1 MTNVVS
7 MNCTCNYLAERAA
20 RHRRAGRY
28 DEAMALLG
36 KARNQ
41 FGLSDA
47 VLIEMAYVY
56 DEIGCEDEAMHAYL
70 RLVRLNGK
78 HKPYAL
84 YRLTIFSAQHGD
96 IQRARSYLEHLL
108 RFRNQDMELVS
119 RDMISELEQ
128 HFQQEIEKSCSFN
141 PQKRAKVLE
150 KHAAQ
155 SLQAGKTA
163 AAQRAI
169 EHALRFHPTAR
180 RYTLLACCQLIR
192 MRFED
197 ALASAKKAHELSPGN
212 VQSLCVLADAY
223 IACGQSAAA
232 CRIIYVAASRAR
244 QIDDL
249 LSVAVESA
257 KAGEDALTLLL
268 TGRILRISPYHTRAM
283 MLRACAH
290 INKQEYAAAKRL
302 LGRLRGLLPED
313 SVCESY
319 YRAVCAGKSF
329 SERLTLG
336 LDVTREEGVSRASEL
351 VSMLYKSPK
360 EIDEDQR
367 LCQHLGRIA
376 SWAFHSPMAG
386 SATKMVALALLAS
399 LQSGEAKNVLLD
411 LLLDPL
417 IADSMKLHVLQ
428 ILTAQS
434 GFYPYEVDMGGQL
447 VRLAAGGVSNTPVAA
462 DKANSEIVQR
472 VSDALS
478 KRAPGSSKVLLEAF
492 LAYLNTFG
500 LPDSRHR
507 DACAAALEHWY
518 MLHTGK
524 PVQDDRSARRY
535 GVSVRI
541 MRIYVR
547 RFLFCMQEKEKH
559 NRGNEYELY

>member
-7 MNCTCNYLAERAA
+7 MACTCEYLVERAA

-41 FGLSDA
+41 FGLSDP
-47 VLIEMAYVY
+47 VLIEMAHVY
-56 DEIGCEDEAMHAYL
+56 DEIGCEDEAMRAYL
-70 RLVRLNGK
+70 RLVRLGGM
-78 HKPYAL
+78 HKAYAL
-84 YRLTIFSAQHGD
+84 YRLSVISAQHGD
-96 IQRARSYLEHLL
+96 LQRAWSYMEHLHHL
-108 RFRNQDMELVS
+108 QNQNMELVS
-119 RDMISELEQ
+119 QDMIAELEQ
-128 HFQQEIEKSCSFN
+128 HFQQEIKETFSLN

-150 KHAAQ
+150 KHAAE

-192 MRFED
+192 MDFEE
-197 ALASAKKAHELSPGN
+197 AVASAQKAHALSPGN
-212 VQSLCVLADAY
+212 VQTLCVLADAY
-223 IACGQSAAA
+223 MACGQTASAF
-232 CRIIYVAASRAR
+232 RIIHLAAIRAH

-257 KAGEDALTLLL
+257 KAGEDSLTLLL
-268 TGRILRISPYHTRAM
+268 TGRILKFAPYHTRAM

-290 INKQEYAAAKRL
+290 INRQEFCAARRI
-302 LGRLRGLLPED
+302 LGRLCGLLPED

-319 YRAVCAGKSF
+319 YRAICAGASF
-329 SERLTLG
+329 PERLSLG
-336 LDVTREEGVSRASEL
+336 LDVTREEGVARASEL
-351 VSMLYKSPK
+351 VSMLYKDPT

-367 LCQHLGRIA
+367 LCRHICRVA

-386 SATKMVALALLAS
+386 SATKTVALALLAS
-399 LQSGEAKNVLLD
+399 LRSVEAKNVLLD
-411 LLLDPL
+411 LLMHPL
-417 IADSMKLHVLQ
+417 IADPIKLHVLQ

-447 VRLAAGGVSNTPVAA
+447 VRLAAGGVSNTPIAA

-472 VSDALS
+472 VADALS
-478 KRAPGSSKVLLEAF
+478 KTEPGASEVLLEAF
-492 LAYLNTFG
+492 LAYLDVFG
-500 LPDSRHR
+500 LPDSRHQ

-518 MLHTGK
+518 MLRTGK
-524 PVQDDRSARRY
+524 PVQDHQTARRY

-541 MRIYVR
+541 MRIYLR
-547 RFLFCMQEKEKH
+547 RFLSCMQEKE
-559 NRGNEYELY
+559 